1 MASEQENDKSEI
13 VELEVRLERQRL
25 GPGHGDPFQ
34 DSSGLAPS
42 SSTPLKDSTPT
53 NQGERREMVGDD
65 MEDCLDVS
73 QDNTI
78 DEERIEVEVGDGSGA
93 ESLISIGQQR
103 EVKDILESSD
113 C

>member
-1 MASEQENDKSEI
+1 MSRSRPDSFISLESDVASEQENDKSEI

-25 GPGHGDPFQ
+25 GPGDGDPFQ
-34 DSSGLAPS
+34 DSSSLAPS

-53 NQGERREMVGDD
+53 N
-65 MEDCLDVS
+65 VS

-78 DEERIEVEVGDGSGA
+78 DEERIEVEVGDGSA
-93 ESLISIGQQR
+93 TESLISVGQQR